1 MTDSERIG
9 KRIAEIR
16 NKKGMSQDELADRSG
31 LKQAN
36 ISRIEAGKYSTRID
50 ILSKIGDVFDMQI
63 DFIAKT

>member
-9 KRIAEIR
+9 KKIAEIR

>member
-16 NKKGMSQDELADRSG
+16 NKKGMSQEELADRSR